1 MLLKMFNFTE
11 RNFLFNSLLI
21 LSLQNIFG
29 IICEYVCFAH
39 YEPLIPKNITLD
51 FFTIKNQFFIN
62 L

>member
-51 FFTIKNQFFIN
+51 FFPH
-62 L
+62 